1 MLKDRDKCS
10 EQEII
15 YLSTANTAFKEKIL
29 HLCAKEHME
38 VCFLEDIYS
47 IYELKSIIKRL
58 RGKEGCPWDKE
69 QNHQTLIPYLTEETY
84 EVVNAIEEKDYLRIC
99 EELGDLLLQIVFH
112 CQIGE
117 EENHFTLEDVARN
130 IVKKLIRRHPHI
142 FSNVNISNSEEVVK
156 NWEEI
161 KKKEKGKSD
170 ESILDGVPE
179 NLSALVRAD
188 FLGKKVARVGFDW
201 PCAEDIIKK
210 LREEICEL
218 EGAIKEKKPCHIRE
232 ELGDILFTIVNIS
245 RHFGI
250 DPEYALR
257 NTSKKFVRRF
267 KKIEELCRENGRGL
281 KERTLEELDALWE
294 IAKEEEKSET

>member
-1 MLKDRDKCS
+1 M
-10 EQEII
+10 
-15 YLSTANTAFKEKIL
+15 
-29 HLCAKEHME
+29 
-38 VCFLEDIYS
+38 
-47 IYELKSIIKRL
+47 
-58 RGKEGCPWDKE
+58 
-69 QNHQTLIPYLTEETY
+69 
-84 EVVNAIEEKDYLRIC
+84 
-99 EELGDLLLQIVFH
+99 
-112 CQIGE
+112 
-117 EENHFTLEDVARN
+117 
-130 IVKKLIRRHPHI
+130 
-142 FSNVNISNSEEVVK
+142 
-156 NWEEI
+156 
-161 KKKEKGKSD
+161 
-170 ESILDGVPE
+170 
-179 NLSALVRAD
+179 
-188 FLGKKVARVGFDW
+188 GFDW